1 MLQLFGLVS
10 LLVSFLNHYKNN
22 ENFCVRLDS
31 GKAGRKTFL
40 NTNLFNQMLS
50 L

>member
-1 MLQLFGLVS
+1 MKQRFIMVNFLA
-10 LLVSFLNHYKNN
+10 SFLSHYKNN